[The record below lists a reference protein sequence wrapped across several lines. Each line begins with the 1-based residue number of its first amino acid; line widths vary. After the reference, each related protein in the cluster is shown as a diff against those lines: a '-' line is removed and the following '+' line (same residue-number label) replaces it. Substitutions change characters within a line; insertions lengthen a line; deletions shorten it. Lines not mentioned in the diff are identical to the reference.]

1 MRGIFNDSLAIFV
14 SDILFKKKKKKIE
27 IPRKC
32 YKCEAQPS

>member
-14 SDILFKKKKKKIE
+14 SDILFKKKKKIE